1 MNKSNNKVIVILKN
15 IGFGML
21 FVFLGIFVSFVLME
35 AFLPKTTLNVF
46 QVKSY
51 IAKYD
56 TMEPT
61 IKPYDLVFINKL
73 DADNLDQG
81 DKVTLR
87 VSINYSPQLTLVTYY
102 VSEVWTNDQDVIMF
116 RIVSEG
122 GEPMERVYTESEI
135 IGGYAFRI
143 PYAGR
148 VIEFIKSPF
157 GIGALAMNIL
167 IITSIVILVKSG
179 KKNKITE

>member
-1 MNKSNNKVIVILKN
+1 MDKSNNKVLLILKN
-15 IGFGML
+15 IGFGFL
-21 FVFLGIFVSFVLME
+21 FVFLGLIVSFILME
-35 AFLPKTTLNVF
+35 AILPRNTLNVF

-61 IKPYDLVFINKL
+61 IKPYDLVFINKVNAKEL
-73 DADNLDQG
+73 SPG

-102 VSEVWTNDQDVIMF
+102 VHDVWINDENVVHF

-122 GEPMERVYTESEI
+122 GTPMERVYNQDEL
-135 IGGYAFRI
+135 IGGYAFRV

-157 GIGALAMNIL
+157 GIGAIVLNVL
-167 IITSIVILVKSG
+167 IISSIVIIVKTG
-179 KKNKITE
+179 KKNQVTQ

>member
-1 MNKSNNKVIVILKN
+1 MDKSNNKVLLILKN
-15 IGFGML
+15 IGFGFL
-21 FVFLGIFVSFVLME
+21 FIILGILVSFILME
-35 AFLPKTTLNVF
+35 SILPKNTLNVF
-46 QVKSY
+46 QIKSY

-61 IKPYDLVFINKL
+61 INPYDLVFINKV
-73 DADNLDQG
+73 DANKLEVG

-87 VSINYSPQLTLVTYY
+87 VSINYSPKLTLVTYY
-102 VSEVWTNDQDVIMF
+102 VHEVWTNNQDVVQF

-122 GEPMERVYTESEI
+122 GTPMDRVYSETEL

-148 VIEFIKSPF
+148 VIEFLKSPF
-157 GIGALAMNIL
+157 GIGAIVMNIL
-167 IITSIVILVKSG
+167 VISSIVILVKSG
-179 KKNKITE
+179 KKKQTT

>member
-1 MNKSNNKVIVILKN
+1 MDKSNNKVLLIFKN
-15 IGFGML
+15 IGFGIL
-21 FVFLGIFVSFVLME
+21 FVFLGLVVSFILME
-35 AFLPKTTLNVF
+35 AILPRNTLNVF

-61 IKPYDLVFINKL
+61 IKPYDLVFINKVDAKDL
-73 DADNLDQG
+73 DPG

-87 VSINYSPQLTLVTYY
+87 VSINYSPELTLVTYY
-102 VSEVWTNDQDVIMF
+102 IHDIWTNDDDEVYF

-122 GEPMERVYTESEI
+122 GTPMDRVYSEDEL
-135 IGGYAFRI
+135 IGGYSFRI

-157 GIGALAMNIL
+157 GIGAIVLNVL
-167 IITSIVILVKSG
+167 IISSIVVIVKTG
-179 KKNKITE
+179 KKTQITE